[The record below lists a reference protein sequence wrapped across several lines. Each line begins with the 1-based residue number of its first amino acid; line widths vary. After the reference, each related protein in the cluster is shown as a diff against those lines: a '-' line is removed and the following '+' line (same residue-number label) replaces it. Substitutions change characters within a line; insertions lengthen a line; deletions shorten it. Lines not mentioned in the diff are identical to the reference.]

1 MKDYKNTH
9 GTRLL
14 LIFTL
19 AFYILLPPVLTACVF
34 TRFNLNPFAIV
45 KFLHFNPFFADRGIP
60 GYQTFLY
67 LLMLWLGE
75 YFAMADGMGR
85 GAAVPPLAIAARR
98 IVYPQV
104 KRYAGKWPF
113 I

>member
-14 LIFTL
+14 MIFTL
-19 AFYILLPPVLTACVF
+19 VFYILLPPVLTACVF

-67 LLMLWLGE
+67 LLMLWLGGNILLWLMVWG
-75 YFAMADGMGR
+75 AGR
-85 GAAVPPLAIAARR
+85 LYRR
-98 IVYPQV
+98 W
-104 KRYAGKWPF
+104 RSLRGE
-113 I
+113 

>member
-1 MKDYKNTH
+1 M
-9 GTRLL
+9 
-14 LIFTL
+14 IFTL

-67 LLMLWLGE
+67 LLMLWLGGNILLWL
-75 YFAMADGMGR
+75 MVWGVGR
-85 GAAVPPLAIAARR
+85 LYRR
-98 IVYPQV
+98 W
-104 KRYAGKWPF
+104 RSLRGE
-113 I
+113 

>member
-19 AFYILLPPVLTACVF
+19 AFYILLPPVLAACVF

-67 LLMLWLGE
+67 LLMLWLGGNILLWLMVWG
-75 YFAMADGMGR
+75 AGR
-85 GAAVPPLAIAARR
+85 LYRR
-98 IVYPQV
+98 W
-104 KRYAGKWPF
+104 RSLRGE
-113 I
+113 

>member
-34 TRFNLNPFAIV
+34 TRFNLNAFAIV

-67 LLMLWLGE
+67 LLMLWLGGNILLWLMVWG
-75 YFAMADGMGR
+75 AGR
-85 GAAVPPLAIAARR
+85 LYRR
-98 IVYPQV
+98 W
-104 KRYAGKWPF
+104 RSRRGE
-113 I
+113 

>member
-67 LLMLWLGE
+67 LLMLWLGGNILLWL
-75 YFAMADGMGR
+75 MVWGVGR
-85 GAAVPPLAIAARR
+85 LYRR
-98 IVYPQV
+98 W
-104 KRYAGKWPF
+104 RSLRGE
-113 I
+113 

>member
-67 LLMLWLGE
+67 LLMLWLGGNILLWLMVWG
-75 YFAMADGMGR
+75 AGR
-85 GAAVPPLAIAARR
+85 LYRR
-98 IVYPQV
+98 W
-104 KRYAGKWPF
+104 RSRRGE
-113 I
+113 

>member
-34 TRFNLNPFAIV
+34 IRFNLNPFAIV

-67 LLMLWLGE
+67 LLMLWLGGNILLWL
-75 YFAMADGMGR
+75 MVWGVGR
-85 GAAVPPLAIAARR
+85 LYRR
-98 IVYPQV
+98 W
-104 KRYAGKWPF
+104 RSRCGE
-113 I
+113 

>member
-1 MKDYKNTH
+1 M
-9 GTRLL
+9 
-14 LIFTL
+14 IFTL

-67 LLMLWLGE
+67 LLMLWLGGNILLWLMVWGVGQL
-75 YFAMADGMGR
+75 YRRWRSLR
-85 GAAVPPLAIAARR
+85 GE
-98 IVYPQV
+98 
-104 KRYAGKWPF
+104 
-113 I
+113 

>member
-34 TRFNLNPFAIV
+34 TRFNLNPFANV

-67 LLMLWLGE
+67 LLMLWLGGNILLWLMVWG
-75 YFAMADGMGR
+75 AGR
-85 GAAVPPLAIAARR
+85 LYRR
-98 IVYPQV
+98 W
-104 KRYAGKWPF
+104 RSRRGE
-113 I
+113 

>member
-19 AFYILLPPVLTACVF
+19 AFYILLPPVLTAYVF

-67 LLMLWLGE
+67 LLMLWLGGNILLGLMVWG
-75 YFAMADGMGR
+75 AGR
-85 GAAVPPLAIAARR
+85 LYRR
-98 IVYPQV
+98 W
-104 KRYAGKWPF
+104 RSRRGE
-113 I
+113 

>member
-14 LIFTL
+14 MIFTL

-67 LLMLWLGE
+67 LLMLWLAGNILLWLMVWGAGRLYRRWRSLRGE
-75 YFAMADGMGR
+75 
-85 GAAVPPLAIAARR
+85 
-98 IVYPQV
+98 
-104 KRYAGKWPF
+104 
-113 I
+113 

>member
-67 LLMLWLGE
+67 LLMLWLGGNILLWLMVWG
-75 YFAMADGMGR
+75 AGR
-85 GAAVPPLAIAARR
+85 LYRR
-98 IVYPQV
+98 W
-104 KRYAGKWPF
+104 RSLRGE
-113 I
+113 

>member
-1 MKDYKNTH
+1 M
-9 GTRLL
+9 
-14 LIFTL
+14 IFTL

-67 LLMLWLGE
+67 LLMLWLAGNILLWLMVWGAGRLYRRWRSLRGE
-75 YFAMADGMGR
+75 
-85 GAAVPPLAIAARR
+85 
-98 IVYPQV
+98 
-104 KRYAGKWPF
+104 
-113 I
+113 

>member
-1 MKDYKNTH
+1 M
-9 GTRLL
+9 
-14 LIFTL
+14 IFTL

-67 LLMLWLGE
+67 LLMLWLGVNILLWLMVWG
-75 YFAMADGMGR
+75 AGR
-85 GAAVPPLAIAARR
+85 LYRR
-98 IVYPQV
+98 W
-104 KRYAGKWPF
+104 RSLRGE
-113 I
+113 

>member
-14 LIFTL
+14 MIFTL

-67 LLMLWLGE
+67 LLMLWLGVNILLWLMVWG
-75 YFAMADGMGR
+75 AGR
-85 GAAVPPLAIAARR
+85 LYRR
-98 IVYPQV
+98 W
-104 KRYAGKWPF
+104 RSLRGE
-113 I
+113 

>member
-1 MKDYKNTH
+1 M
-9 GTRLL
+9 
-14 LIFTL
+14 IFTL

-67 LLMLWLGE
+67 LLMLWLGGNILLWL
-75 YFAMADGMGR
+75 MVWGVGR
-85 GAAVPPLAIAARR
+85 LYRR
-98 IVYPQV
+98 WRSLRVE
-104 KRYAGKWPF
+104 
-113 I
+113 

>member
-34 TRFNLNPFAIV
+34 IRFNLNPFAIV
-45 KFLHFNPFFADRGIP
+45 KFLHFNPFLADRGIP

-67 LLMLWLGE
+67 LLMLWLGGNILLWL
-75 YFAMADGMGR
+75 MVWGVGR
-85 GAAVPPLAIAARR
+85 LYRR
-98 IVYPQV
+98 W
-104 KRYAGKWPF
+104 RSRRGE
-113 I
+113 

>member
-67 LLMLWLGE
+67 LLMLWLGGNILLGLMVWG
-75 YFAMADGMGR
+75 AGR
-85 GAAVPPLAIAARR
+85 LYRR
-98 IVYPQV
+98 W
-104 KRYAGKWPF
+104 RSRRGE
-113 I
+113 

>member
-1 MKDYKNTH
+1 M
-9 GTRLL
+9 
-14 LIFTL
+14 IFTL

-67 LLMLWLGE
+67 LLMLWLGGNILLWL
-75 YFAMADGMGR
+75 MVWGVGR
-85 GAAVPPLAIAARR
+85 LYCRWRSLRGE
-98 IVYPQV
+98 
-104 KRYAGKWPF
+104 
-113 I
+113 

>member
-67 LLMLWLGE
+67 LLMLWLGGNILLWLMVCG
-75 YFAMADGMGR
+75 AGR
-85 GAAVPPLAIAARR
+85 LYRR
-98 IVYPQV
+98 W
-104 KRYAGKWPF
+104 RSRRGE
-113 I
+113 

>member
-1 MKDYKNTH
+1 MKDFKNTH

-67 LLMLWLGE
+67 LLMLWLGGNILLWLMVWG
-75 YFAMADGMGR
+75 AGR
-85 GAAVPPLAIAARR
+85 LYRR
-98 IVYPQV
+98 W
-104 KRYAGKWPF
+104 RSRRGE
-113 I
+113 

>member
-14 LIFTL
+14 MIFTL

-67 LLMLWLGE
+67 LLMLWLGGNILLWLMVWG
-75 YFAMADGMGR
+75 AGR
-85 GAAVPPLAIAARR
+85 LYRR
-98 IVYPQV
+98 W
-104 KRYAGKWPF
+104 RSLRGE
-113 I
+113 

>member
-67 LLMLWLGE
+67 LLMLWLGGNILLGLMVWG
-75 YFAMADGMGR
+75 AGR
-85 GAAVPPLAIAARR
+85 LYRR
-98 IVYPQV
+98 W
-104 KRYAGKWPF
+104 RSLRGE
-113 I
+113 